1 MQRKTTVI
9 SIDNLDSN
17 TFLLNLSGRRFTA
30 VGVSDDHVV
39 QNIQTLDRDLI
50 FTPPLYSDTTTT
62 TTTTPDPSENP
73 SPRVD
78 RISIAS
84 STGGPI
90 FEGGNAKFRVETSNI
105 DDGTLLYYQLTPA
118 NEFVT
123 SQGTIEINNNISPF
137 TSFSASSDSV
147 AQGDRNGTITIRINS
162 FTGPQLGT
170 QNIIIKDVPPTTTT
184 TTTTTPAPGET
195 TTPEPTTTT
204 TTTTPEPT
212 TTTTSTTT
220 TTTTTP
226 DPNEVTFNLIAP
238 DSIVEGETGV
248 VTLATTRVPDGAVY
262 YWNLTPAENFEVS
275 TGTVTINSNLGSFV
289 VQPELGSFIEGSIN
303 IINVNVRTGPFPLGS
318 VLDSDTFEI
327 TQAFNEVTTTTT
339 TPEPTTTPDPS
350 NPTTTPIFIPAPA
363 PATLSV
369 EAQDPLQEI
378 DDQCS
383 RIVFNQDFDPKKDI
397 YVSFQTPKLPRL
409 ITEDSKFVLL
419 TEDGDIL
426 LVDNVSNV
434 TLFLADG
441 TKEVDTNPYN
451 GNPGKGGGLLALL
464 DTLNPNMSG
473 HLMSMCV
480 DFLGEYGLKNTFSN
494 SGNKGNTLSVPNSI
508 TARLST
514 TSSEYDFLSTIHVP
528 NFNILNTDFRTF
540 RFVFKEHLS
549 KIRVDFKTEENEIY
563 ETVFEA
569 DTFVT
574 MSKLV
579 SSVKIGIASSGNE
592 NFGIKDITYSGD
604 LA

>member
-9 SIDNLDSN
+9 SIDNLISN
-17 TFLLNLSGRRFTA
+17 TFVVNLSGRRFTA
-30 VGVSDDHVV
+30 VGVSDDHVT
-39 QNIQTLDRDLI
+39 QNIETLDREFI
-50 FTPPLYSDTTTT
+50 FTSSPFADTTTT

-78 RISIAS
+78 KISIAS

-90 FEGGNAKFRVETSNI
+90 FEGGRASFIVETSNI

-123 SQGTIEINNNISPF
+123 SQGTFEINNGTSTN
-137 TSFSASSDSV
+137 SFSASSDSV
-147 AQGDRNGTITIRINS
+147 AQGDRNGTLTIRIS
-162 FTGPQLGT
+162 GFTGPQLGT
-170 QNIIIKDVPPTTTT
+170 QNIIIKDVPPST
-184 TTTTTPAPGET
+184 TTTTTPPPSAP
-195 TTPEPTTTT
+195 PSTT

-248 VTLATTRVPDGAVY
+248 VTLATTKVANDSVY

-275 TGTVTINSNLGSFV
+275 TGTVTVNSNLGAFV
-289 VQPELGSFIEGSIN
+289 VQPTLGSFVEGSSN
-303 IINVNVRTGPFPLGS
+303 IVNVNIRTAAFPLGT

-327 TQAFNEVTTTTT
+327 TQAFSDVTTTTT
-339 TPEPTTTPDPS
+339 TTTTPDP
-350 NPTTTPIFIPAPA
+350 NPDPDNTTTTPIFIPTPTPFAASFDVP
-363 PATLSV
+363 
-369 EAQDPLQEI
+369 DPSSAL

-409 ITEDSKFVLL
+409 L
-419 TEDGDIL
+419 TEDGEFVLTTEEGDIL
-426 LVDNVSNV
+426 IVDNVSNV
-434 TLFLADG
+434 TVFLADG

-451 GNPGKGGGLLALL
+451 GSPGIGGGLLSLL

-473 HLMSMCV
+473 HIMSMCI
-480 DFLGEYGLKNTFSN
+480 DFVGEYGLRNTFLN
-494 SGNKGNTLSVPNSI
+494 SGNRGNTQSVPNSI

-514 TSSEYDFLSTIHVP
+514 TSSQYEFLSTTAVP
-528 NFNILNTDFRTF
+528 NFNIFTTDFRTF

-549 KIRVDFKTEENEIY
+549 KIRVDFKTEENEIF

-569 DTFVT
+569 DTFIT